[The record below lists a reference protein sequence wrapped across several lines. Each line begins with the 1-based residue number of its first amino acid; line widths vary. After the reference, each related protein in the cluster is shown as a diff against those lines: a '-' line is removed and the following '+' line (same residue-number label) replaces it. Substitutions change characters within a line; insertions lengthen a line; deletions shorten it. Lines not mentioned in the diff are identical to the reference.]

1 MAQIINFSDYA
12 KPVPSVDAT
21 EFDLLV
27 SLMRD
32 FAGQKMVLIVDSEGA
47 RFEPVLDE

>member
-12 KPVPSVDAT
+12 KPTPSDAET

-32 FAGQKMVLIVDSEGA
+32 FAGQKMVLIVDSDGA